1 MASSVHRRLRQKTPT
16 VEEEDLVTCAS
27 TSQYS
32 SRDGPPESFYAVSRA
47 GVQLNSWRLDMSE
60 MDKCIKKVLFEVTLV
75 AGEKKYKLSDGIPM
89 MKGE

>member
-1 MASSVHRRLRQKTPT
+1 MPGLP
-16 VEEEDLVTCAS
+16 DNPNLFPGAS

-32 SRDGPPESFYAVSRA
+32 PRDGPPESFYAVSRA

-75 AGEKKYKLSDGIPM
+75 AGEKTYKLSDGIPM